1 MRTGAADAILTGIGV
16 VALLVAAAWLTVE
29 PHGPAGR
36 LRERLPEAIARA
48 AGLAEGARPSG
59 AAAPGVGEPGW
70 VAAENRRPEPA
81 GLGCQYG
88 QLGPDHHLGLG
99 LP

>member
-1 MRTGAADAILTGIGV
+1 MPGRRVRRFLTGIGV

-59 AAAPGVGEPGW
+59 AAAPGARGAGARAAPRGPVAVAGSQPGPG
-70 VAAENRRPEPA
+70 ALSA
-81 GLGCQYG
+81 GA
-88 QLGPDHHLGLG
+88 HLPRG
-99 LP
+99 